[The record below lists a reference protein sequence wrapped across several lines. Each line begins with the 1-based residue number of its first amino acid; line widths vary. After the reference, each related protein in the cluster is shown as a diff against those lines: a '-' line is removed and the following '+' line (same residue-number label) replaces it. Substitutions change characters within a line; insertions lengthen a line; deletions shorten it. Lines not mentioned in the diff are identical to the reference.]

1 MYGLSGMTTDCP
13 ELRSLLSAVGEKI
26 DATQG
31 KLDSQEIGNA
41 LYGLQALNS
50 DMPESKCT
58 THTTIHTFFLLKPLI
73 DLYHTRT
80 PM

>member
-1 MYGLSGMTTDCP
+1 MTTDCP

-58 THTTIHTFFLLKPLI
+58 MHTLLDFSSNRFILYTLFKFFE
-73 DLYHTRT
+73 
-80 PM
+80 